1 MRESV
6 RRLPHFS
13 FLRCSKAV
21 MKAGDLIEAEGRRW
35 LVRNL
40 DRSTRSAILL
50 SPTGEAA
57 SVADD
62 LEKSEPEKCK
72 VLCNPATQWPFV
84 MVQVKPTF
92 GQLRQIVLPKPNGDE
107 HVLVAFE
114 HWVKPDML
122 QVGGAVFLNPDLR
135 LGLGDMLVAV
145 YERGRAR
152 VPIPRNFGTAKQ
164 RQARLVT
171 AAPPQVPSLYE
182 RLGAGGA
189 IDDDDE

>member
-1 MRESV
+1 
-6 RRLPHFS
+6 
-13 FLRCSKAV
+13 
-21 MKAGDLIEAEGRRW
+21 MKAGDLVEVEGKRW

-57 SVADD
+57 AVPDN
-62 LEKSEPEKCK
+62 LENSEPEKCK
-72 VLCNPATQWPFV
+72 VICNPATQWPFV

-92 GQLRQIVLPKPNGDE
+92 GQLREIVLPKPSGDE
-107 HVLVAFE
+107 QQLIPFE

-145 YERGRAR
+145 YERGRTR

-164 RQARLVT
+164 RQARSASTL
-171 AAPPQVPSLYE
+171 PQVPNLYE
-182 RLGAGGA
+182 RLNAGGA
-189 IDDDDE
+189 IDDDE